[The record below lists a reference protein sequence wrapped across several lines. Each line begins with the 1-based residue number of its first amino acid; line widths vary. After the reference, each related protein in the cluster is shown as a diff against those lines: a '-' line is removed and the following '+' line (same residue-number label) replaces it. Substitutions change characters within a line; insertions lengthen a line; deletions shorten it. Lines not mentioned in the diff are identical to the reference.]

1 MKRLAEDAW
10 FQIFLLLALLS
21 GAMTAHSGLLRVGR
35 AGAPRAFWRSWTG
48 RALEPRVPGKWVV
61 DAASGAGADTS
72 NLEEALEAARPGGEI
87 LIRPGA
93 YSLSAALNRPLTL
106 TGQGAGPEETTLTAS
121 SSTALAV
128 TMGKVTLR
136 NLTVAVDGS
145 GGAALRVDGGE
156 LSLSRVRLRAAA
168 GSLGAEV
175 LRGRLSAEETVFDG
189 EGTGALILGRA
200 SRGEFNGAL
209 FYNTGHALRVSDGA
223 QAMVSSSTFK
233 DNAGA
238 FSADAEGSISDLGS
252 TLRNSRESAVLA
264 VDRSKV
270 QLSGTRIEGSG
281 KHGVSLGQG
290 ATAALHRVSITGS
303 GGAAVSVS
311 GKAELHAITI
321 QLRDNRSCAL
331 ELENA
336 EAFLDAAVVQG
347 NQCGV
352 AFFGRG
358 ALQSNAG
365 DFTGNSRGALLY
377 SEKFK
382 SKIFLKG
389 AGNLPPD
396 FQGLFR

>member
-1 MKRLAEDAW
+1 
-10 FQIFLLLALLS
+10 
-21 GAMTAHSGLLRVGR
+21 MTAHSGLLRVGR

>member
-238 FSADAEGSISDLGS
+238 FSADAEGSISDLELDLAQQPGIGRCSQWTVPRSSFRAPASRGRASTGS
-252 TLRNSRESAVLA
+252 PWAKAPPRPC
-264 VDRSKV
+264 
-270 QLSGTRIEGSG
+270 
-281 KHGVSLGQG
+281 
-290 ATAALHRVSITGS
+290 RVSITGS